1 MAATRTTL
9 PCCASAAFDDNNS
22 TMTMH
27 FLFLD
32 ASDNQQVG
40 LLLAAVAAAV

>member
-1 MAATRTTL
+1 MAATRTTRS
-9 PCCASAAFDDNNS
+9 CASAAFDDNNS
-22 TMTMH
+22 AMTMQ